1 MSSVHPINKK
11 FRHVLLFNEK
21 EEWKRR
27 STLFI
32 LLCIYII
39 SILGVSITNA
49 WEYISYPK
57 EFIVKEIKTRQEIWE
72 MMKKECILFSM
83 IYFCSLRK
91 IRGGFFLSHIA
102 KENLN
107 KSLEGR

>member
-1 MSSVHPINKK
+1 
-11 FRHVLLFNEK
+11 
-21 EEWKRR
+21 
-27 STLFI
+27 
-32 LLCIYII
+32 
-39 SILGVSITNA
+39 
-49 WEYISYPK
+49 
-57 EFIVKEIKTRQEIWE
+57 